1 MSEPY
6 VSVNT
11 CPECGR
17 RALFALDQDGR
28 TLYLDPEAQG
38 GNLAALDD
46 ANHIASCRPA
56 GPGTQLELGEYLVS
70 LHACPLAPVFSLA
83 DRKRGE
89 QPETRRRYA

>member
-1 MSEPY
+1 VSEPY

-46 ANHIASCRPA
+46 ANHIASCRP
-56 GPGTQLELGEYLVS
+56 GDPGTQLELGEYLVS
-70 LHACPLAPVFSLA
+70 LHVCPLAEVIPFAVPSQVRRTGA
-83 DRKRGE
+83 N
-89 QPETRRRYA
+89 RRYA